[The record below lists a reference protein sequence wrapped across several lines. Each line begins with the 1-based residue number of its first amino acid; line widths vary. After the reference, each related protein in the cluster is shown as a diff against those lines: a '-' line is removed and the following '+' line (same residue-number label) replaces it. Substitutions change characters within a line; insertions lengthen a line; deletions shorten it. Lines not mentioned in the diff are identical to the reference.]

1 MQLMLLL
8 CEIQYQRSP
17 FTYDVDDVASLSL
30 HCIRIDAARQRTLGG
45 GIGVIFNIFT
55 AKLQGSHYNSISW
68 VESYPPAGIS
78 LMKRKD
84 PDIGIVISW
93 LKNKEKPTKSQLY
106 LKIPAAWVI

>member
-45 GIGVIFNIFT
+45 GGLGLYSIYLQPNYKVATIIQYLGLRVI
-55 AKLQGSHYNSISW
+55 
-68 VESYPPAGIS
+68 PPQAFPS
-78 LMKRKD
+78 
-84 PDIGIVISW
+84 
-93 LKNKEKPTKSQLY
+93 
-106 LKIPAAWVI
+106 